1 LEIRP
6 RYRIDRIRLSNCAL
20 YVSDTHI
27 RAATESKN
35 VRRERHAAARGPS
48 TRRRHRSILQ
58 VYINEE
64 ATMETAKLFMNGR
77 SQAVR
82 LPKGFRFEGEE
93 VFIKKVGNAVVL
105 LPRQRSW
112 ETLYESLGSFS
123 EDFME
128 EREQPVAGQ
137 ERAEAPFD

>member
-1 LEIRP
+1 VVAP
-6 RYRIDRIRLSNCAL
+6 
-20 YVSDTHI
+20 YVPDTHQGGDGVEE
-27 RAATESKN
+27 AAMGET
-35 VRRERHAAARGPS
+35 RGRQGPS
-48 TRRRHRSILQ
+48 TRCSRWSILQ

-64 ATMETAKLFMNGR
+64 AAMETAKLFMNGR

-128 EREQPVAGQ
+128 ERGQPVAGQ

>member
-1 LEIRP
+1 M
-6 RYRIDRIRLSNCAL
+6 
-20 YVSDTHI
+20 
-27 RAATESKN
+27 AAT
-35 VRRERHAAARGPS
+35 GPS

-64 ATMETAKLFMNGR
+64 AMMKTAKLFMNGR

-93 VFIKKVGNAVVL
+93 VFVKKVGNAVVL

-128 EREQPVAGQ
+128 KREQPVAGQ